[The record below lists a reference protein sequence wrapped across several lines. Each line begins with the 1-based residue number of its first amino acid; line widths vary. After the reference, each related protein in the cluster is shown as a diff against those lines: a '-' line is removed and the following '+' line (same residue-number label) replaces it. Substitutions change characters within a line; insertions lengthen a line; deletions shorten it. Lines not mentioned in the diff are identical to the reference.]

1 MTEWCVVR
9 LPKGV
14 EFTHIKKEK
23 DCQGRLILIYEED
36 GEDACWLSQSMPA
49 VVQAIN
55 NVVSRPKRLHCSS
68 AYRILRAESLS
79 HVHKN
84 FHVVAYHRHE
94 LAALNEHIAQL
105 PGCRCVTK
113 DVNVWYIKSLEAEH
127 GGSTTASMLGSLD

>member
-1 MTEWCVVR
+1 MR

-79 HVHKN
+79 HVHKTFMSLRTIDTSSLHSTN
-84 FHVVAYHRHE
+84 TSHNY
-94 LAALNEHIAQL
+94 
-105 PGCRCVTK
+105 P
-113 DVNVWYIKSLEAEH
+113 DVGVLRR
-127 GGSTTASMLGSLD
+127 MLMCGT